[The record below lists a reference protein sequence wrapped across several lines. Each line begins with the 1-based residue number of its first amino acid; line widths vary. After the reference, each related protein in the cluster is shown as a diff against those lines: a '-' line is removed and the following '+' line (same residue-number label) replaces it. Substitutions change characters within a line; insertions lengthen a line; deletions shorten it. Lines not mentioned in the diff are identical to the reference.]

1 MPVVRLSYKK
11 ACAPRKSRT
20 NRVTTR
26 LLSTSCTQQEL
37 LRVLTLSKGSCIIL
51 GILYSV
57 ILHVELC
64 LVCLL
69 SSIWTYVLLPVKWL
83 LHHSTHPLLF
93 FNKDYTKSCAFVSF
107 HWSAPG
113 GYCDPERSRRS
124 PASAECNPHQER
136 AQCTNRTPMNN
147 CCHPLR

>member
-1 MPVVRLSYKK
+1 MHFIFQGSY
-11 ACAPRKSRT
+11 
-20 NRVTTR
+20 NIQF
-26 LLSTSCTQQEL
+26 LLY
-37 LRVLTLSKGSCIIL
+37 LRVLVYRDSSC
-51 GILYSV
+51 
-57 ILHVELC
+57 ELC

-69 SSIWTYVLLPVKWL
+69 SSIWTCVLSPVKWL
-83 LHHSTHPLLF
+83 SHHSTLPLLF

-136 AQCTNRTPMNN
+136 GPVHEQNTHEQLLSPPEIRRPVAPVADWRVFCRTNY
-147 CCHPLR
+147 